1 MKKKTSKKNT
11 SFLKKLTPQQLK
23 KFGLSLAGAIIA
35 FMLLLYIMPRPA
47 YHEGFVNLEELK
59 AYAQQYPEIVPM
71 SNDNTLR
78 PEFDQHYAQFKP
90 TLSFVLK
97 EKLHHLGTWLKLT
110 KRPVFSPSFFHHL
123 ITTLT
128 QERKNKGFYS
138 PETII
143 CRVKATP
150 TTQCIIWGNIQASYH
165 SLVRSFEEL
174 KTLGIIDDSLKFTK
188 PDTYAF
194 FTGNVVSRSNYSME
208 TMAAVARF
216 TQVNPDRAF
225 YLQGNHERDNYWQ
238 EHTLKTE
245 LQIRA
250 GHLSAQPIPL
260 EKEVNDFFSTLPEA
274 AYISLP
280 EDPYECIRI
289 SYAPRAGKTSR
300 PVLNEQNYATFLTDA
315 AAPTVSY
322 KIVKQGEQEAAP
334 TQPIKIRVIFR
345 DEKKRESY
353 QPMEGLRFLAPDIDS
368 VAWNILSS
376 PNYVFQRAIKFK
388 HDAFVILQAGT
399 DINTWKLTLYS
410 RDATTQE
417 PFKATPYNLL
427 SGVNLLTNKQ
437 LEIDAPKKTPKT
449 QEDKKV
455 KAPRSLIPSTELTP
469 ETPPAPAQQPPVTPP
484 APTQPQATQTPV
496 APAQTQQ
503 PAQPQAALL
512 PPPPQHMHHPTPT
525 PAPTTSSTPAAPS
538 SPATAAPPQ
547 PHQPQVPVKPMPT
560 ATATPHEQKM
570 QELSQ
575 EIEKKHIG
583 NKLVKTLETIN
594 ATMLKVTSTLER
606 IENNMIQ
613 KKENQ

>member
-11 SFLKKLTPQQLK
+11 SFIKKLTPQQFK
-23 KFGLSLAGAIIA
+23 KIGLSVASIVVT
-35 FMLLLYIMPRPA
+35 FMLVLYFMPRPL
-47 YHEGFVNLEELK
+47 YREGFVNLAELK
-59 AYAQQYPEIVPM
+59 AYAEQYPEIVPM

-97 EKLHHLGTWLKLT
+97 EKLHYLGTFFKIT
-110 KRPVFSPSFFHHL
+110 KRPVFSPSFFQHV

-128 QERKNKGFYS
+128 KERKSKGFYS
-138 PETII
+138 TESII

-150 TTQCIIWGNIQASYH
+150 ATKCIIWGNIQASYH
-165 SLVRSFEEL
+165 SLVRSFEQL
-174 KTLGIIDDSLKFTK
+174 KTLGIIDETLKFIQ

-216 TQVNPDRAF
+216 TQINPDRAF

-250 GHLSAQPIPL
+250 GHLSQQPIPL

-300 PVLNEQNYATFLTDA
+300 PVLNEQNYATFLTDP

-322 KIVKQGEQEAAP
+322 KIVKQGEQETPP

-368 VAWNILSS
+368 VAWNILSC
-376 PNYVFQRAIKFK
+376 PNYVYQRAIKFK
-388 HDAFVILQAGT
+388 HDAFVILEANA
-399 DINTWKLTLYS
+399 DINNWKLTLYS
-410 RDATTQE
+410 RDVTTQE

-437 LEIDAPKKTPKT
+437 LEVDAPKKTPKSK
-449 QEDKKV
+449 EDKKV
-455 KAPRSLIPSTELTP
+455 KAPRSLIPTNENTP
-469 ETPPAPAQQPPVTPP
+469 IIPPPATTPPSNIQTHPAPATTP
-484 APTQPQATQTPV
+484 
-496 APAQTQQ
+496 
-503 PAQPQAALL
+503 LL
-512 PPPPQHMHHPTPT
+512 PPPPHPIQQ
-525 PAPTTSSTPAAPS
+525 AAPLEQPNPV
-538 SPATAAPPQ
+538 PATAP
-547 PHQPQVPVKPMPT
+547 
-560 ATATPHEQKM
+560 TPHEQKVH
-570 QELSQ
+570 ELSQ

-606 IENNMIQ
+606 IENHMIQ
-613 KKENQ
+613 KKENK